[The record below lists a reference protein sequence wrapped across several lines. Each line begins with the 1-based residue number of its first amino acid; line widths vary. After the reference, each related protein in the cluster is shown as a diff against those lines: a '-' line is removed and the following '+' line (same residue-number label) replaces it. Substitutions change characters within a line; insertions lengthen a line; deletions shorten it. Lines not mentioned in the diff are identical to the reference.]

1 MKTQV
6 LIDSEYELM
15 STINTKYVQKQYLQ
29 TQKLEH
35 NKVLKNFNKKIT

>member
-15 STINTKYVQKQYLQ
+15 STINTKYVQKQHLQ
-29 TQKLEH
+29 IQKLKH
-35 NKVLKNFNKKIT
+35 DKILKNFNEKIT

>member
-6 LIDSEYELM
+6 LIDNECELM
-15 STINTKYVQKQYLQ
+15 STINMKYVQKQCLQ

-35 NKVLKNFNKKIT
+35 DKVLRNFNEKIT